1 MKQPLLLTKQK
12 VFFDIYERPIFVDK
26 KEVPDRKAII
36 NADTDEVIGIVGK
49 RYVPATNIAIISHL
63 DRILSESKIPWE
75 FEKGHIIRGG
85 SKTIIELAF
94 PTIGAKVSQDDEL
107 QLRGYLIN
115 SFDGYSSAIL
125 KIGFLR
131 LICTNG
137 MMVGT
142 SEIFITSRHMSNV
155 TQNLVAEFKAYIK
168 QKIKEVRS
176 LTKKLQNLTYK
187 DKRQMLDIIEASA
200 WIPQKYHE
208 ALWEECEK
216 LKALNAWALYNV
228 FTYVITHIMQVNM
241 ERKMFL
247 YKELNKSI
255 SQWHPNRTVS

>member
-1 MKQPLLLTKQK
+1 MKQTLLLTKQK

-26 KEVPDRKAII
+26 KEVPDKKAII
-36 NADTDEVIGIVGK
+36 NADTDKVIGIVGK

-168 QKIKEVRS
+168 QKVKEATH
-176 LTKKLQNLTYK
+176 LTKKLQNLK
-187 DKRQMLDIIEASA
+187 FQDKKRMLEIIQAST
-200 WIPQKYHE
+200 WIPQKYIE
-208 ALWEECEK
+208 AMIAEYEK
-216 LKALNAWALYNV
+216 IKMLNAWSLYNV

-241 ERKMFL
+241 ERKILL
-247 YKELNKSI
+247 YKELNREMKK
-255 SQWHPNRTVS
+255 WHTSYLP